1 VHGVGGACGAI
12 LTGIFA
18 TAALKGI
25 NPITSAGLLEGGIR
39 QFGIQV
45 LGVVVVIAYTM
56 TVSLVLLK
64 VLDRIW
70 GLRVDE
76 ECEHRGL
83 DISTHGEDAYGE
95 SFA

>member
-1 VHGVGGACGAI
+1 VGVQ
-12 LTGIFA
+12 L
-18 TAALKGI
+18 
-25 NPITSAGLLEGGIR
+25 
-39 QFGIQV
+39 

-56 TVSLVLLK
+56 AVSFVLLK
-64 VLDRIW
+64 ILDRIW

-83 DISTHGEDAYGE
+83 DISAHGEDAYGE

>member
-1 VHGVGGACGAI
+1 M
-12 LTGIFA
+12 
-18 TAALKGI
+18 
-25 NPITSAGLLEGGIR
+25 
-39 QFGIQV
+39 QV

-56 TVSLVLLK
+56 IVSFVLLK
-64 VLDRIW
+64 ILDRIW